1 MDSKKFADKLMPF
14 LEKHNKYTD
23 KERIVVHY
31 GLETLYV
38 NISKAIIITIFS
50 LFLGITL
57 EMYCFIFVYG
67 LLRTYMGGIH
77 LKTSLGCTVYSGTIF
92 IISTILS
99 LNLDIFLQIG
109 IFIILIGLFIA
120 YKYSPADTSRKPILN
135 KDLRK
140 RRKKISCM
148 LISIYLIIYILNINS
163 ILNNFI
169 VFAVLIN
176 SILIHP
182 ITYKLMKQN
191 YNNYLV
197 YEKMKKEVA

>member
-1 MDSKKFADKLMPF
+1 MDSQKFADSLMPF
-14 LEKHNKYTD
+14 LEKYNKYTD
-23 KERIVVHY
+23 KEKIVVHY

-38 NISKAIIITIFS
+38 NISKAIIITFFS

-57 EMYCFIFVYG
+57 EMYCFIFIYG
-67 LLRTYMGGIH
+67 LLRTYMGGVH
-77 LKTSLGCTVYSGTIF
+77 LKTSLGCTIFSGTIF
-92 IISTILS
+92 ILPTIIS
-99 LNLDIFLQIG
+99 LNIDIFWQLG
-109 IFIILIGLFIA
+109 LPILLTGLLIA

-140 RRKKISCM
+140 RRKKISCI
-148 LISIYLIIYILNINS
+148 LISIYIIIYILNFNI

-176 SILIHP
+176 SIIIHP

-191 YNNYLV
+191 YNNYLI
-197 YEKMKKEVA
+197 YENMKKEAK